1 MKEPLLSAALKARRH
16 AYAPYSNHRVGA
28 AVLAA
33 SGNIYSSG
41 NVENCCY
48 ALTICAERGA
58 LYHAIAA
65 GEHHFKAIAVT
76 NGSAELVVPCGV
88 CRQVIWE
95 LAGDIPI
102 TMFTAKSPNKTKVST
117 CSTTSRPGKA
127 LSGRRSNSRLVS
139 NKARRNRTV
148 QLSLLYPA
156 PYKKASKRRL
166 MKHRMKKA

>member
-1 MKEPLLSAALKARRH
+1 MKARGDQQTQALMKSALLARRH

-33 SGNIYSSG
+33 SGKIYSSG

-65 GEHHFKAIAVT
+65 GEHHFKALIVT
-76 NGSAELVVPCGV
+76 NGSSEFVVPCGV

-102 TMFTAKSPNKTKVST
+102 TMFN
-117 CSTTSRPGKA
+117 R
-127 LSGRRSNSRLVS
+127 SGRT
-139 NKARRNRTV
+139 RTV
-148 QLSLLYPA
+148 PLSILYPLA
-156 PYKKASKRRL
+156 YKKKSKRRL
-166 MKHRMKKA
+166 LKHRLRRRVSS

>member
-1 MKEPLLSAALKARRH
+1 MQDRLLQEATRARRH
-16 AYAPYSNHRVGA
+16 AYAPYSNQRVGA
-28 AVLAA
+28 SVLAA
-33 SGNIYSSG
+33 SGKIYSSG

-65 GEHHFKAIAVT
+65 GEHRFKALAVS
-76 NGSAELVVPCGV
+76 NGSDEFIVPCGV

-95 LAGDIPI
+95 LAGDIPVI
-102 TMFTAKSPNKTKVST
+102 MFN
-117 CSTTSRPGKA
+117 
-127 LSGRRSNSRLVS
+127 RRS
-139 NKARRNRTV
+139 KTRTV

-166 MKHRMKKA
+166 LKHRMKKA

>member
-1 MKEPLLSAALKARRH
+1 MKDRLIAAASRARRH
-16 AYAPYSNHRVGA
+16 AYAPYSGQKVGA

-33 SGNIYSSG
+33 SGKIYSSG

-65 GEHHFKAIAVT
+65 GEHHFRALAVT
-76 NGSAELVVPCGV
+76 NGSEDQIAPCGV

-102 TMFTAKSPNKTKVST
+102 TMFNRKKAARTTKLAT
-117 CSTTSRPGKA
+117 
-127 LSGRRSNSRLVS
+127 
-139 NKARRNRTV
+139 
-148 QLSLLYPA
+148 LYPA

-166 MKHRMKKA
+166 LQHRLKNR